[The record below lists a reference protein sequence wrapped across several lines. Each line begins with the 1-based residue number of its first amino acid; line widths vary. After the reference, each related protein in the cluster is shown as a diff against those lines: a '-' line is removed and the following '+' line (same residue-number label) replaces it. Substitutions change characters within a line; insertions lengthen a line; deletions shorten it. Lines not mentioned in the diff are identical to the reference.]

1 MNVIERIEE
10 GSRPEPEP
18 EPEAEAGGGTKMG
31 LDEWI
36 DRRLYSRF
44 SSTKGREA
52 RGFHQTELRVTG
64 RVHSC
69 MARCVQSSQ
78 EGNPTLQSQMGLNQW
93 VEGHSR
99 FSSTKRRAAW
109 RLPSGRAARDWS
121 CAVVYG
127 KMRIQS
133 PASPQPR
140 SYRAALTF
148 QPWTLAGLGLVPSSR
163 RQAHRRCTTGKIPH

>member
-36 DRRLYSRF
+36 DRRLSSRF

-93 VEGHSR
+93 VEGR
-99 FSSTKRRAAW
+99 IRDFPARKEGRRGGFHQAEL
-109 RLPSGRAARDWS
+109 RVTGRVQSCMAR
-121 CAVVYG
+121 CV
-127 KMRIQS
+127 
-133 PASPQPR
+133 
-140 SYRAALTF
+140 YRAL
-148 QPWTLAGLGLVPSSR
+148 QVPNR
-163 RQAHRRCTTGKIPH
+163 DPTGQL